1 MYIFAA
7 CVKSWKKIRPNRPI
21 LWRSGALV
29 IISENDSRFFKRY
42 GNTQFRYATI
52 YIIIT
57 FVVLLFL
64 NIYSSDRSQEL
75 FYRSKKAS
83 MIERCLITAADIAEI
98 EVLNTATVTEAV
110 NQMSNLK
117 VTRMLITDHTGQIIY
132 DSTGATGI
140 GSYALLPE
148 ILQALKSNNVFSWS
162 YHDSCMVSKAAT
174 PIYSYGT
181 LTGCIYIME
190 RDDQQGALMASLQRN
205 ILSLTLVL
213 EVAVIIFSVFFST
226 RFSRRMKRIR
236 TSMRIIR
243 NGDYSHKVNVGGRDE
258 LTLLGDEFNDL
269 TEKLNTSE
277 GKRRQF
283 VSDASHELKT
293 PLASIKLLSDS
304 ILQNDMDMETVKEFV
319 GDIGNEAERLNRMS
333 SKLLSLSRIE
343 SMDDADNEIINI
355 VPTAERVVRML
366 SSIAQQSQVTIIT
379 DFQQDSPVLIP
390 EDDLYQILFNLAENG
405 IKYNV
410 PGGKLT
416 ILLNRQEDNAV
427 IAVID
432 TGVGIPDEAIG
443 HVFERF
449 FRVDKARSRKSGGS
463 GLGLSIVKNM
473 VEKNGGSIQVE
484 SVPQRGSSFTVTFPI
499 FDTEA
504 DD

>member
-1 MYIFAA
+1 
-7 CVKSWKKIRPNRPI
+7 
-21 LWRSGALV
+21 
-29 IISENDSRFFKRY
+29 
-42 GNTQFRYATI
+42 
-52 YIIIT
+52 
-57 FVVLLFL
+57 
-64 NIYSSDRSQEL
+64 
-75 FYRSKKAS
+75 
-83 MIERCLITAADIAEI
+83 MIERCLIAASDIAEI
-98 EVLNTATVTEAV
+98 EVLNTATVAEAV

-117 VTRMLITDHTGQIIY
+117 VTRLLVTDHSAQIIY
-132 DSTGATGI
+132 DSAAAAPA

-148 ILQALKSNNVFSWS
+148 ILQALQSNNVFSWS
-162 YHDSCMVSKAAT
+162 YHDGSMISKAAT
-174 PIYSYGT
+174 PIYSYGA

-190 RDDQQGALMASLQRN
+190 NDAQQGALIASLQRN
-205 ILSLTLVL
+205 ILSITLVL
-213 EVAVIIFSVFFST
+213 EVAVILFSVFFSS
-226 RFSRRMKRIR
+226 RFSHRMKRIR

-243 NGDYSHKVNVGGRDE
+243 SGDYSHKVKVGGRDE

-304 ILQNDMDMETVKEFV
+304 ILQNEMDMDTVKEFV

-343 SMDDADNEIINI
+343 SMDDADSEIINI
-355 VPTAERVVRML
+355 IPTAERVVRML
-366 SSIAQQSQVTIIT
+366 SSIAQKSNVEIIK
-379 DFQQDSPVLIP
+379 DFHKDSPVLIP

-416 ILLNRQEDNAV
+416 ISLTRQEDDAV
-427 IAVID
+427 ITVAD
-432 TGVGIPDEAIG
+432 TGVGIPDDAIP
-443 HVFERF
+443 HLFERF

-463 GLGLSIVKNM
+463 GLGLSIVQSM
-473 VEKNGGSIQVE
+473 VEKNGGSIHVE
-484 SVPQRGSSFTVTFPI
+484 SIQQQGSTFTVTFPI

-504 DD
+504 EN